1 VKHARNIAILV
12 VIALGVVAIPG
23 GQTAAGV
30 IGGVLSVAI
39 FALLAYFVGR
49 LYRDRRLDVYALGDL
64 DRGIL
69 YAAIVGIVVLLAAS
83 QEWGSTGGSIV
94 ELAGIAVCVGGLL
107 RVYQVWRS
115 Y

>member
-1 VKHARNIAILV
+1 MKHARNIAILA
-12 VIALGVVAIPG
+12 VIALVVVAVPG

-30 IGGVLSVAI
+30 ASGVLSVAI
-39 FALLAYFVGR
+39 AALLAYFVGR
-49 LYRDRRLDVYALGDL
+49 LYRDRRLELYGLGDL

-69 YAAIVGIVVLLAAS
+69 YAAIAGIVVLIAAS
-83 QEWGSTGGSIV
+83 QEFSSTGGSLL
-94 ELAGIAVCVGGLL
+94 ELGGLAVCLCGLI